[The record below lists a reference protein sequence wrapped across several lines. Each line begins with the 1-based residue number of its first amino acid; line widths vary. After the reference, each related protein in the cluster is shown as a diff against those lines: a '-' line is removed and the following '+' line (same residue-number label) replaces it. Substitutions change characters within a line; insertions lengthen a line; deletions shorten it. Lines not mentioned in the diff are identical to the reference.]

1 MLNWSDL
8 DPIII
13 LCSSISDVIVYINVI
28 KAISSLLVSISH
40 SCQPSPTQYPFICC
54 HISMPTQP
62 TSDHATKQDIE
73 KVIGE
78 ITIIK
83 SDIDQIKKQAEII
96 TKSNETITIEDVID
110 DIEDNVNSS
119 LASIDELVPKL
130 PQHLNL

>member
-1 MLNWSDL
+1 
-8 DPIII
+8 
-13 LCSSISDVIVYINVI
+13 
-28 KAISSLLVSISH
+28 
-40 SCQPSPTQYPFICC
+40 
-54 HISMPTQP
+54 MPTQP

-83 SDIDQIKKQAEII
+83 SDIDKIKNQKATQPNSPGRI
-96 TKSNETITIEDVID
+96 TRPNEEITIEDAVD

-119 LASIDELVPKL
+119 LVSIDELVPEL